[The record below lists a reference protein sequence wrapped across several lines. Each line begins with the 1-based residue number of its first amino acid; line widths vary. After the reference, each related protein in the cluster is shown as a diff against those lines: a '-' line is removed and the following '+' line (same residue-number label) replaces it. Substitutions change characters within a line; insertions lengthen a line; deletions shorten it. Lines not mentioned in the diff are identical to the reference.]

1 MNSFTVPTFI
11 APRFFS
17 PFSIFF
23 GKRKNYAAAEISQ
36 NRESIV
42 SFFLLI
48 FTEEEEELFDFL
60 IDRCPSLAR
69 GQLYKSRI
77 RTQLVISR

>member
-48 FTEEEEELFDFL
+48 FTDEEEELFDFL
-60 IDRCPSLAR
+60 STVVRHSPEANCINLE
-69 GQLYKSRI
+69 
-77 RTQLVISR
+77 